1 MSNKK
6 TKPSPKPP
14 VRVMVFSFLEYVS
27 PVLGF
32 LLQLLIGGY
41 YDLPTTMAIFKA
53 PVFLAYFA
61 LLLIL
66 PFILHSVFIN
76 KIRSYD
82 GSEETLV
89 KASKAS
95 YLYTKISIYIP
106 VLFCILFP
114 LLLCLTNILPEDPT
128 RKTAVVFCSVSSVFL
143 LALFFYILYLQSYE
157 KWQKFLPLRAE
168 YKGMSLIVRSVLVA
182 IFAISGTVMITVAPL
197 IVYLPDANIFQR
209 FLTKSLPLG
218 IIGVAIGVGDFFLQ
232 MKGTTIR
239 LKAIKDFTGLVSNR
253 DYTGPALD
261 VLSRDDFGLLA
272 NDLNEFSN
280 KTQDLLKQIQNSTQ
294 VSNDV
299 AQNLVLNVDEL
310 SNSVENVTGAIG
322 LVNKEM
328 INQSAGVEQT
338 QATVT
343 SISNKLGNLHR
354 DIDSQ
359 ATSVTQASAAIEEM
373 VANIKS
379 VSDILRKNQSS
390 VEALDDEATGGQQKV
405 EAAVV
410 TSQKIYQE
418 SEGMMEA
425 SSVIQHIA
433 EQTNMLA
440 MNAAIEAAHAG
451 EAGKGFAVV
460 ADEIRKLAEES
471 NDQSLAISNRL
482 VILGESIATVTANI
496 QEVQEQFGRIYD
508 LAQKIRQQETVIMNA
523 MDEQNEGSTQVLS
536 AMQNIN
542 DITTSVKDG
551 SVQMLNGSKEVSVEM
566 EKLAEVTREITNA
579 MRNMSSNTE
588 NITSILGNV
597 TNAVDQNTKAAEAI
611 IEQTNKFKI

>member
-1 MSNKK
+1 
-6 TKPSPKPP
+6 
-14 VRVMVFSFLEYVS
+14 
-27 PVLGF
+27 
-32 LLQLLIGGY
+32 
-41 YDLPTTMAIFKA
+41 
-53 PVFLAYFA
+53 
-61 LLLIL
+61 
-66 PFILHSVFIN
+66 
-76 KIRSYD
+76 
-82 GSEETLV
+82 
-89 KASKAS
+89 
-95 YLYTKISIYIP
+95 
-106 VLFCILFP
+106 
-114 LLLCLTNILPEDPT
+114 
-128 RKTAVVFCSVSSVFL
+128 
-143 LALFFYILYLQSYE
+143 
-157 KWQKFLPLRAE
+157 
-168 YKGMSLIVRSVLVA
+168 
-182 IFAISGTVMITVAPL
+182 
-197 IVYLPDANIFQR
+197 
-209 FLTKSLPLG
+209 
-218 IIGVAIGVGDFFLQ
+218 

-390 VEALDDEATGGQQKV
+390 VEALDEEATGGQQKV

-451 EAGKGFAVV
+451 EAGAGFSVV
-460 ADEIRKLAEES
+460 ADEIRKLAENAS
-471 NDQSLAISNRL
+471 IQSKAISSELNKISQSIGEVVHSSQRSQEAFALISEKIGATDNL
-482 VILGESIATVTANI
+482 VQEISGAMAEQKVASQQVLEALRDINDTSTDVNSTAKEMKNAALVTSQEMDKLSQIAATVSGSMDEMTAGVVDMNNSA
-496 QEVQEQFGRIYD
+496 QTVSD
-508 LAQKIRQQETVIMNA
+508 LARETQDQI
-523 MDEQNEGSTQVLS
+523 QS
-536 AMQNIN
+536 IN
-542 DITTSVKDG
+542 QLIH
-551 SVQMLNGSKEVSVEM
+551 
-566 EKLAEVTREITNA
+566 R
-579 MRNMSSNTE
+579 
-588 NITSILGNV
+588 
-597 TNAVDQNTKAAEAI
+597 
-611 IEQTNKFKI
+611 FKV